1 MKELSF
7 EEQLANLEKI
17 VTELESGDVSLDAA
31 INKYTEA
38 MKISKICS
46 DKLKNAE
53 EQINKIV
60 KDSGT
65 LENFEVE

>member
-1 MKELSF
+1 MSELSF

-17 VTELESGDVSLDAA
+17 VTELESGDVSLDTA

-38 MKISKICS
+38 MKISKLCS

-65 LENFEVE
+65 LEKFEIE